1 MAKNKNKGKKFGLLL
16 SGKFDFVLIIVTIL
30 LLCIGLIILLS
41 ASAPTA
47 LAEDTEE
54 ANSYRYV
61 SKQALVAVVGFFGF
75 TLPLS
80 KIDYRIYRKLKWIIY
95 IGCIALLIAVGLTG
109 LEEGGGK
116 RWISIF
122 GFSFQPSEFSK
133 VGFVLFYASLLSDI
147 KEKGK
152 NKKLLLGFV
161 YPIIFLIPI
170 IFSILILQNHFSATF
185 IICAITLVQMFV
197 AGSAIVSEFRW
208 LLPMGVCGGGII
220 AYIIRIATMPV
231 TSGEE
236 NFRFTRIRTW
246 LKLEEA
252 NPIGDAWQINQSLYA
267 IGSGGLFGVGL
278 GNSKQKY
285 LYLPEPQNDF
295 IFAVLAEELG
305 FFGCAVVIFLFMI
318 FVWRG
323 IVISIKAQ
331 DNFGTLIGIG
341 LTVMIGLQ
349 ALINIAVVTNTIPV
363 TGMPLPFFSYGGSA
377 MLADLIA
384 VGILLSVSR
393 NSKQNSNSK

>member
-16 SGKFDFVLIIVTIL
+16 SGKFDIVLIIVTIL

-47 LAEDTEE
+47 LAEDIEE
-54 ANSYRYV
+54 ANSYKYV
-61 SKQALVAVVGFFGF
+61 SKQAIVAVIGFFCF

-80 KIDYRIYRKLKWIIY
+80 KIDYRIYRKLKWLIY
-95 IGCIALLIAVGLTG
+95 VVCIVLLIVVGLTG
-109 LEEGGGK
+109 MEEGGGR
-116 RWISIF
+116 RWIRIF
-122 GFSFQPSEFSK
+122 GFSFQPSEFAK

-152 NKKLLLGFV
+152 NRKFVSGFL
-161 YPIIFLIPI
+161 YPIIFLVPI
-170 IFSILILQNHFSATF
+170 VFTIFKLQNHFSATF

-197 AGSAIVSEFRW
+197 AGSAIVSEFKW
-208 LLPMGVCGGGII
+208 LVPIGVCGGGAV
-220 AYIIRIATMPV
+220 AYIIKIATSPLTV
-231 TSGEE
+231 GSE

-252 NPIGDAWQINQSLYA
+252 DPIGDAWQIRQSLYA

-305 FFGCAVVIFLFMI
+305 FFGCALVMLLFVI

-349 ALINIAVVTNTIPV
+349 ALVNVAVVTNTIPV

-377 MLADLIA
+377 MLANLIA

-393 NSKQNSNSK
+393 NSKQKSTSK

>member
-1 MAKNKNKGKKFGLLL
+1 MAKSKKNKGKKFGLLIK
-16 SGKFDFVLIIVTIL
+16 GKFDIALIIITIL
-30 LLCIGLIILLS
+30 LLCMGLITLLS
-41 ASAPTA
+41 ASAPTSFS
-47 LAEDTEE
+47 EE
-54 ANSYRYV
+54 GNSYKYV
-61 SKQALVAVVGFFGF
+61 SKQALVAIIGFFGF
-75 TLPLS
+75 TIPLS
-80 KIDYRIYRKLKWIIY
+80 KIDYRMYRKLKWIIY
-95 IGCIALLIAVGLTG
+95 VVCMALLVAVALTG

-116 RWISIF
+116 RWIRLF
-122 GFSFQPSEFSK
+122 GFSFQPSEFAK
-133 VGFVLFYASLLSDI
+133 VGFVLFYASLLTDI

-152 NKKLLLGFV
+152 SKSFLLGFLYPAV
-161 YPIIFLIPI
+161 FLLPIIFVIYK
-170 IFSILILQNHFSATF
+170 LQNHLSATV

-197 AGSAIVSEFRW
+197 VGSSVVSEIRW
-208 LLPMGVCGGGII
+208 LVPAGVCGVGAL
-220 AYIIRIATMPV
+220 AYIINLALLPDTGG
-231 TSGEE
+231 SGK
-236 NFRFTRIRTW
+236 FRFTRIRTW

-252 NPIGDAWQINQSLYA
+252 DLTEEAWQITQSLYA

-305 FFGCAVVIFLFMI
+305 FLGCSAVILLFVL

-393 NSKQNSNSK
+393 NSKQNNN